1 MEHEDGGDGHGYQHV
16 GAFNH
21 SIRAWWMFCNNIFC
35 HVFLVKYTT
44 WTIIRF
50 TSKGSVD
57 ESGQPHGRGTLYF
70 QSGDR
75 FEGKFKHGNKHGKGC
90 FYFEDGSILQGGFVD
105 DAISGTGVYTF
116 PDRSYMVGSYTD
128 GDLNGLVEEFYANCK
143 RQSKAFYTDNTRT
156 GVVYHFDEYGSCLF
170 GKVNNEGQLS
180 GHDIAYVYPDKETS
194 LIGRF
199 KVYAIHINIY

>member
-1 MEHEDGGDGHGYQHV
+1 MMGMDTNMLVRSIIQFEHGECFVIIYSV
-16 GAFNH
+16 TF
-21 SIRAWWMFCNNIFC
+21 SWSNIPHEQLF
-35 HVFLVKYTT
+35 VLLPKDQLM
-44 WTIIRF
+44 
-50 TSKGSVD
+50 KVD
-57 ESGQPHGRGTLYF
+57 NRMVVEPF
-70 QSGDR
+70 I
-75 FEGKFKHGNKHGKGC
+75 FKVEHGKGC

-199 KVYAIHINIY
+199 KVYAIHINYLLGI